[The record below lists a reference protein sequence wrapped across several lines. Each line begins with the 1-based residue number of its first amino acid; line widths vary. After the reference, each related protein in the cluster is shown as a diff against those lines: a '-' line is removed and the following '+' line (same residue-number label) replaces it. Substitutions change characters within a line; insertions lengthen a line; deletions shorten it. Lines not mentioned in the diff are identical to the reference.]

1 MDAIYEADA
10 DDVAWHTV
18 LSPFSSVTHLH
29 LSQPLRFK
37 ILSCLLNDARRAVR
51 LAVIDPTQSFIL
63 LPLLALLDTSS
74 ELEGSFTSTKESA
87 TQKSDD
93 LLNSPAVRPSPLI
106 SSPSPKA
113 ISLTNKS
120 LFDSA
125 SQKYNDLLNSPAVRS
140 SPPIPS
146 PKAVSPTK
154 DPKFF
159 KGSQHLSPQIP
170 SRSMQN
176 KSRDFRPSQIM
187 QRQLSPPLELSDLL
201 QGPRTHTNHF

>member
-74 ELEGSFTSTKESA
+74 ELEGVETG
-87 TQKSDD
+87 
-93 LLNSPAVRPSPLI
+93 LI
-106 SSPSPKA
+106 
-113 ISLTNKS
+113 
-120 LFDSA
+120 
-125 SQKYNDLLNSPAVRS
+125 
-140 SPPIPS
+140 
-146 PKAVSPTK
+146 
-154 DPKFF
+154 
-159 KGSQHLSPQIP
+159 QHLTYQISILRGIYMML
-170 SRSMQN
+170 SRE
-176 KSRDFRPSQIM
+176 SRGLFLD
-187 QRQLSPPLELSDLL
+187 DA
-201 QGPRTHTNHF
+201 